1 MSESII
7 SRRELLRL
15 TALRSEDGILSAY
28 LKLDPRLGYDRAQ
41 HMAKFK
47 GALKR
52 FAREAGDPWLLS
64 VAEREKARVLGFL
77 ELWQPHGRS
86 LVVFSAQP
94 ANIWEVVHLDVLL
107 PTFVT
112 VDRTA
117 STGLLAQV
125 LDEYPR
131 FAVAVVQRDHA
142 NVYLTEQRSAEALT
156 EISSDVPGRHDEG
169 GWSQARFQ
177 RHIEFHFGR
186 HLARLVDQL
195 EELHRDHPFKQLV
208 IGGGEDTVAE
218 LLKALPA
225 DLAERVIGT
234 IRVDFKHE
242 TEAQVLHRAGVLRE
256 GEERRSERELVDR
269 IAGAAESGGQGVV
282 GIEGT
287 LQAVLDGRVH
297 LLAVAEGVAT
307 EGAECLS
314 CGYLAAK
321 EFLECPACGAEG
333 EPVPDV
339 VDRAIEKAYLAGAQ
353 VDVVLGEAREW
364 LLARGGLGAVL
375 RY

>member
-1 MSESII
+1 
-7 SRRELLRL
+7 
-15 TALRSEDGILSAY
+15 
-28 LKLDPRLGYDRAQ
+28 
-41 HMAKFK
+41 
-47 GALKR
+47 
-52 FAREAGDPWLLS
+52 
-64 VAEREKARVLGFL
+64 
-77 ELWQPHGRS
+77 
-86 LVVFSAQP
+86 
-94 ANIWEVVHLDVLL
+94 
-107 PTFVT
+107 
-112 VDRTA
+112 
-117 STGLLAQV
+117 
-125 LDEYPR
+125 
-131 FAVAVVQRDHA
+131 
-142 NVYLTEQRSAEALT
+142 
-156 EISSDVPGRHDEG
+156 
-169 GWSQARFQ
+169 
-177 RHIEFHFGR
+177 
-186 HLARLVDQL
+186 LVDQL

-225 DLAERVIGT
+225 ALAERVIGT

-242 TEAQVLHRAGVLRE
+242 TEAQVLQRAGALRE
-256 GEERRSERELVDR
+256 GEERRSERDLVDR

-282 GIEGT
+282 GIGGT
-287 LQAVLDGRVH
+287 LEAVLDGRVH

-307 EGAECLS
+307 EGAECLN